1 MSMDEVNLKSLVDVF
16 ASKAKITKKE
26 ANAFVKAF
34 QNIFID
40 ALSKDK
46 VLKITGLGSF
56 KVTLVNER
64 SSVDVNT
71 GKPIKI
77 NSHYKIVFTPDSELK
92 NIVNSPFAH
101 LDTIIIDDVVDMS
114 DGEVNIDTL
123 SQDLKNLSANHTVS
137 SIPPVDEVKTD
148 VQLIKTDNEAD
159 KVESPLEKLAEQ
171 ALEIKSL
178 LADIQGLSSDGQD
191 TKTDVIPNPD
201 INLESENQPDTLPNS
216 ESEIYPNTVVN
227 SENKITHEIEIFS
240 DTEKDLQ
247 TETSEKESVI
257 SETENT
263 AQEDIMSDVEIVSK
277 PENSAEEELVLE
289 TDNITNDEIESE
301 AENVSETENSAKEEI
316 ESDAEK
322 VQQIDSAAQ
331 KETVLDAEKKL
342 ELERETEPKTTL
354 EGENN
359 PKLEME
365 PEVGN
370 TSECENVNNS
380 SELKEE
386 KNNSNSPDAE
396 MLLAIRKEYQ
406 RKRRR
411 RVAIILSILAIVLI
425 LASALALDFYY
436 NGFVK
441 QRFDTI
447 IAMNKTPDDDV
458 NDIDKTDKLHHD
470 NDNNVQESV
479 VLTNDTSVEI
489 VDTVQYNEQD
499 TAFDDAPDT
508 KAETSIEQ
516 TDIFNTPRVY
526 TRFLDTIQMPKDS
539 RLTLISLKYYGHRD
553 FWVYIYEANQSRIPN
568 PNVIVPGTTLYIPKL
583 NGALIDKSNPEA
595 IKYAR
600 ELHDKFVKKAN

>member
-137 SIPPVDEVKTD
+137 SVPPVDEV
-148 VQLIKTDNEAD
+148 KTDNEAD

-191 TKTDVIPNPD
+191 TKTDVVPNPD
-201 INLESENQPDTLPNS
+201 INSESENQPDTLPNS
-216 ESEIYPNTVVN
+216 ESEIYPDTVVN
-227 SENKITHEIEIFS
+227 SEKKITHEIEIYP
-240 DTEKDLQ
+240 DTEKDSQ
-247 TETSEKESVI
+247 TETSDKESVI

-277 PENSAEEELVLE
+277 PENGAEEELVSE
-289 TDNITNDEIESE
+289 TENITNDEIESD
-301 AENVSETENSAKEEI
+301 AEKVLQIDSAVQKETVLDAEGVRQTENSAKEETQ
-316 ESDAEK
+316 SD
-322 VQQIDSAAQ
+322 V
-331 KETVLDAEKKL
+331 EKKL

-365 PEVGN
+365 PEVEK

-447 IAMNKTPDDDV
+447 FAMNKTSDDDV
-458 NDIDKTDKLHHD
+458 NDIDKTDKLHH
-470 NDNNVQESV
+470 DNNVQESV

-568 PNVIVPGTTLYIPKL
+568 PNVIVPGTTLYIPKV
-583 NGALIDKSNPEA
+583 NGALIDSSNPQA

>member
-1 MSMDEVNLKSLVDVF
+1 MDEVNLKSLVDVF

-201 INLESENQPDTLPNS
+201 INSESENQPNTLPNS
-216 ESEIYPNTVVN
+216 ESEIYPDAVVN
-227 SENKITHEIEIFS
+227 SEKKITHEIEIYP
-240 DTEKDLQ
+240 DTEKGLQ
-247 TETSEKESVI
+247 TETSDKGSVI

-277 PENSAEEELVLE
+277 TENIAEEELVSE

-301 AENVSETENSAKEEI
+301 AENVSETENSAKEET
-316 ESDAEK
+316 ESEKEK
-322 VQQIDSAAQ
+322 VA
-331 KETVLDAEKKL
+331 
-342 ELERETEPKTTL
+342 ELEIETESETIPDV
-354 EGENN
+354 ENIS
-359 PKLEME
+359 K
-365 PEVGN
+365 PEVI
-370 TSECENVNNS
+370 SEVEKASESEEINYS

-447 IAMNKTPDDDV
+447 FAMNKTSDDDV
-458 NDIDKTDKLHHD
+458 NDIDKTDKLHH
-470 NDNNVQESV
+470 DNNVQESV

-568 PNVIVPGTTLYIPKL
+568 PNVIVPGTTLYIPKV
-583 NGALIDKSNPEA
+583 NGALIDSSNPQA

>member
-1 MSMDEVNLKSLVDVF
+1 MSMDEVNMKSLVDVF

-137 SIPPVDEVKTD
+137 SVPPVDEVKTD

-191 TKTDVIPNPD
+191 TTTDVIPNPD

-216 ESEIYPNTVVN
+216 ESEIYPDTVVN

-277 PENSAEEELVLE
+277 PENSAEEELVSE

-301 AENVSETENSAKEEI
+301 AENVSETENSAKEET
-316 ESDAEK
+316 
-322 VQQIDSAAQ
+322 Q
-331 KETVLDAEKKL
+331 LDAEKKL
-342 ELERETEPKTTL
+342 GLERETQPKTTL

-365 PEVGN
+365 PEVEKA
-370 TSECENVNNS
+370 SESEEIHNS

-386 KNNSNSPDAE
+386 KNKSNSLDAE

-447 IAMNKTPDDDV
+447 IAMNKTSDDDV

-583 NGALIDKSNPEA
+583 NGALIDSSNPQA

>member
-16 ASKAKITKKE
+16 VSKAKITKKE

-201 INLESENQPDTLPNS
+201 INSESENQPDTLPNS
-216 ESEIYPNTVVN
+216 ESEIYPDTVVN
-227 SENKITHEIEIFS
+227 SEKKITHEIEIYL

-247 TETSEKESVI
+247 TETSDKESVI

-277 PENSAEEELVLE
+277 PENSAEEELVSE

-301 AENVSETENSAKEEI
+301 AENVSETENSANEETQ
-316 ESDAEK
+316 SD
-322 VQQIDSAAQ
+322 V
-331 KETVLDAEKKL
+331 EKKL
-342 ELERETEPKTTL
+342 GLERETEPKTTL

-386 KNNSNSPDAE
+386 KNKSNSPDAE

-425 LASALALDFYY
+425 FASALALDFYY

-447 IAMNKTPDDDV
+447 FAMNKTSDDDV
-458 NDIDKTDKLHHD
+458 NDIDKTDKLHH
-470 NDNNVQESV
+470 DNNVQESV

-489 VDTVQYNEQD
+489 VDIVQYNEQD
-499 TAFDDAPDT
+499 TAFDDTPDT
-508 KAETSIEQ
+508 KETSIEQ

-568 PNVIVPGTTLYIPKL
+568 PNVIVPGTTLYIPKV
-583 NGALIDKSNPEA
+583 NGALIDSSNPQA

-600 ELHDKFVKKAN
+600 ELHDKFVKKAE

>member
-1 MSMDEVNLKSLVDVF
+1 MSMDEVNMKSLVDVF

-137 SIPPVDEVKTD
+137 SVPPVDEVKTD

-191 TKTDVIPNPD
+191 TTTDVIPNPD
-201 INLESENQPDTLPNS
+201 INSESENQPDTLPNS
-216 ESEIYPNTVVN
+216 ESEIYPDTVVN
-227 SENKITHEIEIFS
+227 SEKKITHEIEIYP
-240 DTEKDLQ
+240 DTEKDSQ

-277 PENSAEEELVLE
+277 LENSAEEEFVSE
-289 TDNITNDEIESE
+289 TDNITNDEIESD
-301 AENVSETENSAKEEI
+301 AEGVRQTENSAKEETQ
-316 ESDAEK
+316 S
-322 VQQIDSAAQ
+322 
-331 KETVLDAEKKL
+331 DAEKKL
-342 ELERETEPKTTL
+342 ELERETESKTTL

-359 PKLEME
+359 PILEME
-365 PEVGN
+365 PEVEKA
-370 TSECENVNNS
+370 SESEEIHNS
-380 SELKEE
+380 FELKEE
-386 KNNSNSPDAE
+386 KNKSNSPDAE

-411 RVAIILSILAIVLI
+411 RVAIILSIFAIVLI

-447 IAMNKTPDDDV
+447 IAMNKTSDDDV
-458 NDIDKTDKLHHD
+458 NDIDKTDKLHH
-470 NDNNVQESV
+470 DNNVQESV

-568 PNVIVPGTTLYIPKL
+568 PNVIVPGTTLYIPKV
-583 NGALIDKSNPEA
+583 NGALIDSSNPQA

-600 ELHDKFVKKAN
+600 ELHDKFVKKAE

>member
-1 MSMDEVNLKSLVDVF
+1 MDEVNLKSLVDVF

-137 SIPPVDEVKTD
+137 SVPPVDEVKTD

-191 TKTDVIPNPD
+191 TTTDVIPNPD

-216 ESEIYPNTVVN
+216 ESEIYPDTVVN
-227 SENKITHEIEIFS
+227 SENKITHEIEIYP
-240 DTEKDLQ
+240 DIEKDSQ
-247 TETSEKESVI
+247 TETSDKESVI
-257 SETENT
+257 SATENT

-447 IAMNKTPDDDV
+447 IAMNKTSDDDV

-489 VDTVQYNEQD
+489 VDTVKYNEQD

-583 NGALIDKSNPEA
+583 NGALIDSSNPQA

-600 ELHDKFVKKAN
+600 ELHDKFVKKAE

>member
-1 MSMDEVNLKSLVDVF
+1 MDEVNLKSLVDVF

-137 SIPPVDEVKTD
+137 SVPPVDEVKTD

-191 TKTDVIPNPD
+191 TKTDVILNPD
-201 INLESENQPDTLPNS
+201 INSESENQPNILPNS
-216 ESEIYPNTVVN
+216 ESEIYPDTVVN
-227 SENKITHEIEIFS
+227 SEKKITHEIEIFS
-240 DTEKDLQ
+240 DTEKNLQ
-247 TETSEKESVI
+247 TETSDKESVI

-277 PENSAEEELVLE
+277 PENSAEEELVSE

-301 AENVSETENSAKEEI
+301 AENVLETDNISNDEI
-316 ESDAEK
+316 ES
-322 VQQIDSAAQ
+322 
-331 KETVLDAEKKL
+331 DAEKKL
-342 ELERETEPKTTL
+342 ELERETQPKTTL

-365 PEVGN
+365 PEVEKA
-370 TSECENVNNS
+370 SESEEINYS

-386 KNNSNSPDAE
+386 KNKSNSPDAE

-447 IAMNKTPDDDV
+447 FAMNKTSDDDV

-470 NDNNVQESV
+470 NNVQESV
-479 VLTNDTSVEI
+479 VLTNDTAVEI

-499 TAFDDAPDT
+499 TAFDDTPDT
-508 KAETSIEQ
+508 KETSIEQ

-568 PNVIVPGTTLYIPKL
+568 PNVIVPGTTLYIPKV
-583 NGALIDKSNPEA
+583 NGALIDSSNPQA

>member
-1 MSMDEVNLKSLVDVF
+1 MSMDEVNMKSLVDVF

-123 SQDLKNLSANHTVS
+123 SQDLKNLSANPTLS
-137 SIPPVDEVKTD
+137 SVPPVDEVKTD

-201 INLESENQPDTLPNS
+201 INSESENQPNILPIS
-216 ESEIYPNTVVN
+216 ESEIYPDTVVN
-227 SENKITHEIEIFS
+227 SEKKITHEIEIFS

-263 AQEDIMSDVEIVSK
+263 TQEDIMSDVEIVSK
-277 PENSAEEELVLE
+277 PENSAEEELVSE

-301 AENVSETENSAKEEI
+301 AENVSEIENSAKEETQ
-316 ESDAEK
+316 SD
-322 VQQIDSAAQ
+322 V
-331 KETVLDAEKKL
+331 EKKL
-342 ELERETEPKTTL
+342 ELERETQSKTTL
-354 EGENN
+354 EGENIS
-359 PKLEME
+359 K
-365 PEVGN
+365 PEVI
-370 TSECENVNNS
+370 SEVEKASESEEINYS

-406 RKRRR
+406 RKRRS

-447 IAMNKTPDDDV
+447 FAMNKTPDDDV
-458 NDIDKTDKLHHD
+458 NDIDKTDKLHH
-470 NDNNVQESV
+470 DNNVQESV

-568 PNVIVPGTTLYIPKL
+568 PNVIVPGTTLYIPKV
-583 NGALIDKSNPEA
+583 NGALIDSSNPQA

-600 ELHDKFVKKAN
+600 ELHDKFVKKAE

>member
-137 SIPPVDEVKTD
+137 SVPPVDEVKTD

-201 INLESENQPDTLPNS
+201 NNSESENQPDTLPNS
-216 ESEIYPNTVVN
+216 ESEIYPDTVVN
-227 SENKITHEIEIFS
+227 SEKKITHEIEIYP

-247 TETSEKESVI
+247 TETSDKESVI

-277 PENSAEEELVLE
+277 PENSAEEELVSE
-289 TDNITNDEIESE
+289 TENITNDEIESE
-301 AENVSETENSAKEEI
+301 AENVSETENSAKEET
-316 ESDAEK
+316 
-322 VQQIDSAAQ
+322 Q
-331 KETVLDAEKKL
+331 LDAEKKL
-342 ELERETEPKTTL
+342 GLERETQPKTTL

-365 PEVGN
+365 PEVEKA
-370 TSECENVNNS
+370 SESEEIHNS

-386 KNNSNSPDAE
+386 KNKSNSLDAE

-411 RVAIILSILAIVLI
+411 RVAIILSIFAIVLI

-436 NGFVK
+436 DGFVK

-447 IAMNKTPDDDV
+447 FAMNKTSDDDV

-568 PNVIVPGTTLYIPKL
+568 PNVIVPGTTLYIPKV
-583 NGALIDKSNPEA
+583 NGALIDSSNPQA

-600 ELHDKFVKKAN
+600 ELHDKFVKKAE

>member
-1 MSMDEVNLKSLVDVF
+1 MDEVNMKSLVDVF

-137 SIPPVDEVKTD
+137 SVPPVDEVKTD

-178 LADIQGLSSDGQD
+178 LADIQGLGSDGQN
-191 TKTDVIPNPD
+191 TTTDIIPDPD
-201 INLESENQPDTLPNS
+201 SNSESENQPDTLPNS
-216 ESEIYPNTVVN
+216 ESEIYPDTVVN
-227 SENKITHEIEIFS
+227 SENKITHEIEIYP
-240 DTEKDLQ
+240 DIEKDSQ
-247 TETSEKESVI
+247 TETSDKESVI
-257 SETENT
+257 SATENT

-365 PEVGN
+365 PEVEKA
-370 TSECENVNNS
+370 SESEEIHNS

-386 KNNSNSPDAE
+386 KNKSNSLDAE

-447 IAMNKTPDDDV
+447 IAMNKTSDDDV

-583 NGALIDKSNPEA
+583 NGALIDSSNPQA

>member
-1 MSMDEVNLKSLVDVF
+1 MSMDEVNMKSLVDVF

-137 SIPPVDEVKTD
+137 SVPPVDEVKTD

-191 TKTDVIPNPD
+191 TTTDVIPNPD

-216 ESEIYPNTVVN
+216 ESEIYPDTVVN

-277 PENSAEEELVLE
+277 PENSAEEELVSE

-301 AENVSETENSAKEEI
+301 AENVSETENSAKEET
-316 ESDAEK
+316 
-322 VQQIDSAAQ
+322 Q
-331 KETVLDAEKKL
+331 LDAEKKL
-342 ELERETEPKTTL
+342 GLERETQPKTTL

-365 PEVGN
+365 PEVEKA
-370 TSECENVNNS
+370 SESEEIHNS

-386 KNNSNSPDAE
+386 KNKSNSLDAE

-447 IAMNKTPDDDV
+447 IAMNKTSDDDV
-458 NDIDKTDKLHHD
+458 NDIDKTDKLHH
-470 NDNNVQESV
+470 DNNVQESV

-583 NGALIDKSNPEA
+583 NGALIDSSNPQA

>member
-1 MSMDEVNLKSLVDVF
+1 MDEVNLKSLVDVF

-191 TKTDVIPNPD
+191 TTTDVIPNPD
-201 INLESENQPDTLPNS
+201 INSESENQPNTLHNS
-216 ESEIYPNTVVN
+216 ESEIYPDTVVN
-227 SENKITHEIEIFS
+227 SEKKITHEIEIYP
-240 DTEKDLQ
+240 DTEKESQ
-247 TETSEKESVI
+247 TETSDKESVI

-277 PENSAEEELVLE
+277 PENSAEEELVSE

-301 AENVSETENSAKEEI
+301 AENVSETDNISNDET
-316 ESDAEK
+316 ESD
-322 VQQIDSAAQ
+322 V
-331 KETVLDAEKKL
+331 EKKL
-342 ELERETEPKTTL
+342 ELERETQPKTTL

-365 PEVGN
+365 PEVEK

-411 RVAIILSILAIVLI
+411 RVAIILSILGIVLI

-447 IAMNKTPDDDV
+447 FAMNKTPDDDV
-458 NDIDKTDKLHHD
+458 NDIDKTDKLHH
-470 NDNNVQESV
+470 DNNVQESV

-568 PNVIVPGTTLYIPKL
+568 PNVIVPGTTLYIPKV
-583 NGALIDKSNPEA
+583 NGALIDSSNPQA

>member
-1 MSMDEVNLKSLVDVF
+1 MSMDEVNMKSLVDVF

-201 INLESENQPDTLPNS
+201 INLESENQPNTLPNS
-216 ESEIYPNTVVN
+216 ESEIYPDTVVN
-227 SENKITHEIEIFS
+227 SEKKITHEIEIYP

-247 TETSEKESVI
+247 TETSDKESVI

-263 AQEDIMSDVEIVSK
+263 AQEDIMSEVEIVSK
-277 PENSAEEELVLE
+277 PENSAEEELVSE
-289 TDNITNDEIESE
+289 TENITNDEIESD
-301 AENVSETENSAKEEI
+301 AENVSETENSAKEEMV
-316 ESDAEK
+316 S
-322 VQQIDSAAQ
+322 
-331 KETVLDAEKKL
+331 DAEKKL
-342 ELERETEPKTTL
+342 ELERETQPKTTL

-447 IAMNKTPDDDV
+447 FAMNKTPNYDV

-470 NDNNVQESV
+470 NNVQESV
-479 VLTNDTSVEI
+479 VLTNDTAVEI

-499 TAFDDAPDT
+499 TAFDDTPDT

-568 PNVIVPGTTLYIPKL
+568 PNVIVPGTTLYIPKV
-583 NGALIDKSNPEA
+583 NGALIDSSNPQA

-600 ELHDKFVKKAN
+600 ELHDKFVKKAE

>member
-201 INLESENQPDTLPNS
+201 INSESENQPNTLPNS
-216 ESEIYPNTVVN
+216 ESEIYPDTVVN
-227 SENKITHEIEIFS
+227 SEKKITHEIEIYP
-240 DTEKDLQ
+240 DTEKDSQ
-247 TETSEKESVI
+247 TETSDKESVI

-277 PENSAEEELVLE
+277 PENSAEEELVSE
-289 TDNITNDEIESE
+289 TDNITNDEIESD
-301 AENVSETENSAKEEI
+301 AEKVLQIDSASQNETVLDAEGVRQTENSAKEET
-316 ESDAEK
+316 ESEKEK
-322 VQQIDSAAQ
+322 VA
-331 KETVLDAEKKL
+331 
-342 ELERETEPKTTL
+342 ELEIETESETIPDV
-354 EGENN
+354 ENIS
-359 PKLEME
+359 K
-365 PEVGN
+365 PEVI
-370 TSECENVNNS
+370 SEVEKASESEEINYS

-386 KNNSNSPDAE
+386 KNKSNSPDAE

-411 RVAIILSILAIVLI
+411 RVAIILSILGIVLI

-447 IAMNKTPDDDV
+447 FAMNETPDDDV
-458 NDIDKTDKLHHD
+458 NDIIDKTDKLHHD
-470 NDNNVQESV
+470 NNVLESV
-479 VLTNDTSVEI
+479 VLTNDTAVEI

-568 PNVIVPGTTLYIPKL
+568 PNVIVPGTTLYIPKV
-583 NGALIDKSNPEA
+583 NGALIDSSNPQA

-600 ELHDKFVKKAN
+600 ELHDKFVKKAE

>member
-1 MSMDEVNLKSLVDVF
+1 MDEVNMKSLVDVF

-137 SIPPVDEVKTD
+137 SVPPVDEVKTD
-148 VQLIKTDNEAD
+148 EQLIKTDNEAD

-191 TKTDVIPNPD
+191 TKTDVILNPD
-201 INLESENQPDTLPNS
+201 INSESENQPNILPNS
-216 ESEIYPNTVVN
+216 ESEIYPDTVVN
-227 SENKITHEIEIFS
+227 SEKKITHEIEIYP
-240 DTEKDLQ
+240 DTEKDSQ
-247 TETSEKESVI
+247 TETSDKESVI

-277 PENSAEEELVLE
+277 PENSAEEELVSE

-301 AENVSETENSAKEEI
+301 AENVSETENSAKEET
-316 ESDAEK
+316 ESD
-322 VQQIDSAAQ
+322 V
-331 KETVLDAEKKL
+331 EKKL
-342 ELERETEPKTTL
+342 ELERETQPKTTL

-365 PEVGN
+365 PEVEK

-406 RKRRR
+406 RKRRS

-447 IAMNKTPDDDV
+447 FAMNKTPNYDV
-458 NDIDKTDKLHHD
+458 NDIDKTDKLHH
-470 NDNNVQESV
+470 DNNVQESV

-499 TAFDDAPDT
+499 TAFDDTPDT
-508 KAETSIEQ
+508 KETSIEQ

-568 PNVIVPGTTLYIPKL
+568 PNVIVPGTTLYIPKV
-583 NGALIDKSNPEA
+583 NGALIDSSNPQA

-600 ELHDKFVKKAN
+600 ELHDKFVKKAE

>member
-1 MSMDEVNLKSLVDVF
+1 MSMDEVNMKSLVDVF

-64 SSVDVNT
+64 SSIDVNT

-137 SIPPVDEVKTD
+137 SVPPVDEVKTD
-148 VQLIKTDNEAD
+148 EQLIKTDNEAD

-201 INLESENQPDTLPNS
+201 INS
-216 ESEIYPNTVVN
+216 ESEIYPDTLVN
-227 SENKITHEIEIFS
+227 SEKKITHEIEIYP

-247 TETSEKESVI
+247 TETSEKERVI
-257 SETENT
+257 SETEDT
-263 AQEDIMSDVEIVSK
+263 AQEDIMSDAEIVSK
-277 PENSAEEELVLE
+277 PENSAEEELVSE

-301 AENVSETENSAKEEI
+301 AE
-316 ESDAEK
+316 K
-322 VQQIDSAAQ
+322 VLQIDSAAQ
-331 KETVLDAEKKL
+331 KEIVLDAEKKL

-365 PEVGN
+365 PEVEKA
-370 TSECENVNNS
+370 SESEEIHNS

-386 KNNSNSPDAE
+386 KNKSNSLDAE

-447 IAMNKTPDDDV
+447 FAMNKTPNYDV
-458 NDIDKTDKLHHD
+458 NDIDKTDKLHH
-470 NDNNVQESV
+470 DNNVQESV

-489 VDTVQYNEQD
+489 VDIVQYNEQD
-499 TAFDDAPDT
+499 TAFDDTPDT
-508 KAETSIEQ
+508 KETSIEQ

-568 PNVIVPGTTLYIPKL
+568 PNVIVPGTTLYIPKV
-583 NGALIDKSNPEA
+583 NGALIDSSNPQA

-600 ELHDKFVKKAN
+600 ELHDKFVKKAE

>member
-26 ANAFVKAF
+26 ANAFVKDF

-64 SSVDVNT
+64 SSIDVNT

-137 SIPPVDEVKTD
+137 SVPPVDEVKTD

-201 INLESENQPDTLPNS
+201 INLESEIYPDTL
-216 ESEIYPNTVVN
+216 VN
-227 SENKITHEIEIFS
+227 SEKKITHEIEIYP

-247 TETSEKESVI
+247 TETSEKERVI

-277 PENSAEEELVLE
+277 PENSAEEELVSE

-301 AENVSETENSAKEEI
+301 AENVLETDNISNDEI

-322 VQQIDSAAQ
+322 
-331 KETVLDAEKKL
+331 KL
-342 ELERETEPKTTL
+342 GLERETESETI
-354 EGENN
+354 
-359 PKLEME
+359 
-365 PEVGN
+365 PEVEIILKPEVI
-370 TSECENVNNS
+370 SEVEKASESEEIHNS

-386 KNNSNSPDAE
+386 KNKSNSPDAE

-447 IAMNKTPDDDV
+447 IAMNKTSDDDV

-499 TAFDDAPDT
+499 TAFDDTPDT
-508 KAETSIEQ
+508 KETSIEQ

-568 PNVIVPGTTLYIPKL
+568 PNVIVPGTTLYIPKV
-583 NGALIDKSNPEA
+583 NGALIDSSNPQA

-600 ELHDKFVKKAN
+600 ELHDKFVKKAE

>member
-1 MSMDEVNLKSLVDVF
+1 MDEVNMKSLVDVF

-137 SIPPVDEVKTD
+137 SVPPVDEVKTD

-201 INLESENQPDTLPNS
+201 INSESENQPDTLPNS
-216 ESEIYPNTVVN
+216 ESEIYPDTVVN
-227 SENKITHEIEIFS
+227 SEKKITHEIEIYP

-247 TETSEKESVI
+247 TETSDKESVI

-263 AQEDIMSDVEIVSK
+263 AQEDIMSEVEIVSK
-277 PENSAEEELVLE
+277 PVNGAEEELVSE

-301 AENVSETENSAKEEI
+301 AE
-316 ESDAEK
+316 K
-322 VQQIDSAAQ
+322 VRQIDSAAQ
-331 KETVLDAEKKL
+331 KETVLDTKKKL
-342 ELERETEPKTTL
+342 ELERETQPKTTL

-365 PEVGN
+365 PEVEKA
-370 TSECENVNNS
+370 SESEEIHNS
-380 SELKEE
+380 FELKEE
-386 KNNSNSPDAE
+386 KNKSNSPDAE

-411 RVAIILSILAIVLI
+411 RVAIILSIFAIVLI

-436 NGFVK
+436 DGFVK

-447 IAMNKTPDDDV
+447 FAMNKTSDDDV
-458 NDIDKTDKLHHD
+458 NDIDKTDKLHH
-470 NDNNVQESV
+470 DNNVQESV

-568 PNVIVPGTTLYIPKL
+568 PNVIVPGTTLYIPKV
-583 NGALIDKSNPEA
+583 NGALIDSSNPQA

-600 ELHDKFVKKAN
+600 ELHDKFVKKAE

>member
-56 KVTLVNER
+56 KVTLVSER

-101 LDTIIIDDVVDMS
+101 LDTIIIEDVVDMS

-137 SIPPVDEVKTD
+137 SFPPVDEVKTD

-191 TKTDVIPNPD
+191 TTTDVIPNPD
-201 INLESENQPDTLPNS
+201 INSESENQPDTLPNS
-216 ESEIYPNTVVN
+216 ESEIYPDTVVN
-227 SENKITHEIEIFS
+227 SEKKITHEIEIYP
-240 DTEKDLQ
+240 DTEKDSQ

-277 PENSAEEELVLE
+277 LENSAEEEFVSE
-289 TDNITNDEIESE
+289 TDNITNDEIESD
-301 AENVSETENSAKEEI
+301 AEGVRQTENSAKEET
-316 ESDAEK
+316 ES
-322 VQQIDSAAQ
+322 
-331 KETVLDAEKKL
+331 DAEKKL
-342 ELERETEPKTTL
+342 ELERETQPKTTL

-359 PKLEME
+359 PILEME
-365 PEVGN
+365 PEVEKA
-370 TSECENVNNS
+370 SESEEIHNS
-380 SELKEE
+380 FELKEE
-386 KNNSNSPDAE
+386 KNKSNSPDAE

-411 RVAIILSILAIVLI
+411 RVAIILSIFAIVLI

-436 NGFVK
+436 DGFVK

-447 IAMNKTPDDDV
+447 FAMNKTSDDDV
-458 NDIDKTDKLHHD
+458 NDIDKTDKLHH
-470 NDNNVQESV
+470 DNNVQESV

-600 ELHDKFVKKAN
+600 ELHDKFVKKAE

>member
-1 MSMDEVNLKSLVDVF
+1 MDEVNMKSLVDVF

-64 SSVDVNT
+64 SSIDVNT

-201 INLESENQPDTLPNS
+201 INSESENQPNTLPNS
-216 ESEIYPNTVVN
+216 ESEIYPDTVVN
-227 SENKITHEIEIFS
+227 SEKKITHEIEIYP
-240 DTEKDLQ
+240 DTEKESQ
-247 TETSEKESVI
+247 TETSDKESVI

-277 PENSAEEELVLE
+277 PENSAEEELVSE
-289 TDNITNDEIESE
+289 TDNITNDEIESD
-301 AENVSETENSAKEEI
+301 AENVSEIENSAKEETQ
-316 ESDAEK
+316 SD
-322 VQQIDSAAQ
+322 V
-331 KETVLDAEKKL
+331 EKKL
-342 ELERETEPKTTL
+342 ELERETQSKTTL
-354 EGENN
+354 EGENIS
-359 PKLEME
+359 K
-365 PEVGN
+365 PEVI
-370 TSECENVNNS
+370 SEVEKASESEEINYS

-411 RVAIILSILAIVLI
+411 RVAIILSILGIVLI

-447 IAMNKTPDDDV
+447 FAMNKTPDDDV
-458 NDIDKTDKLHHD
+458 NDIDKTDKLHH
-470 NDNNVQESV
+470 DNNVQESV

-568 PNVIVPGTTLYIPKL
+568 PNVIVPGTTLYIPKV
-583 NGALIDKSNPEA
+583 NGALIDSSNPQA

>member
-1 MSMDEVNLKSLVDVF
+1 MSMDEVNMKSLVDVF

-123 SQDLKNLSANHTVS
+123 SQDLKNLSANPTLS
-137 SIPPVDEVKTD
+137 SVPPVDEVKTD

-201 INLESENQPDTLPNS
+201 INSESENQPNILPIS
-216 ESEIYPNTVVN
+216 ESEIYPDTVVN
-227 SENKITHEIEIFS
+227 SEKKITHEIEIFS

-263 AQEDIMSDVEIVSK
+263 TQEDIMSDVEIVSK
-277 PENSAEEELVLE
+277 PENSAEEELVSE

-301 AENVSETENSAKEEI
+301 AENVSETENSAKEETQ
-316 ESDAEK
+316 SD
-322 VQQIDSAAQ
+322 V
-331 KETVLDAEKKL
+331 EKKL
-342 ELERETEPKTTL
+342 ELERETESETI
-354 EGENN
+354 
-359 PKLEME
+359 
-365 PEVGN
+365 PEVEIISKPEVI
-370 TSECENVNNS
+370 SEVEKASESEEIHNS

-386 KNNSNSPDAE
+386 KNKSNSPDAE

-447 IAMNKTPDDDV
+447 FAMNKTSDDDV

-470 NDNNVQESV
+470 NNVQESV
-479 VLTNDTSVEI
+479 VLTNDTAVEI

-568 PNVIVPGTTLYIPKL
+568 PNVIVPGTTLYIPKV
-583 NGALIDKSNPEA
+583 NGALIDSSNPQA

-600 ELHDKFVKKAN
+600 ELHDKFVKKAE

>member
-123 SQDLKNLSANHTVS
+123 SQDLKNLSAKPTLSSVS
-137 SIPPVDEVKTD
+137 KQDDAQVDVLPV
-148 VQLIKTDNEAD
+148 QNNNEAD

-191 TKTDVIPNPD
+191 TTTDVIPNPD
-201 INLESENQPDTLPNS
+201 INLESENQPNILPIS
-216 ESEIYPNTVVN
+216 ESEIYPDTVVN
-227 SENKITHEIEIFS
+227 YEKKITHEIEIYP
-240 DTEKDLQ
+240 DTEKDSQ
-247 TETSEKESVI
+247 TETSDKESVI

-277 PENSAEEELVLE
+277 PENSAEEELVSE

-301 AENVSETENSAKEEI
+301 AENVLETENSAKEET
-316 ESDAEK
+316 
-322 VQQIDSAAQ
+322 Q
-331 KETVLDAEKKL
+331 LDAEKKL
-342 ELERETEPKTTL
+342 ELERETQPKTTL

-365 PEVGN
+365 PEVGK

-386 KNNSNSPDAE
+386 KNKSNSPDAE

-447 IAMNKTPDDDV
+447 FAMNKTPNYDV
-458 NDIDKTDKLHHD
+458 NDIDKTDKLHH
-470 NDNNVQESV
+470 DNNVQESV

-583 NGALIDKSNPEA
+583 NGALIDSSNPEA

-600 ELHDKFVKKAN
+600 ELHDKFVKKAK

>member
-137 SIPPVDEVKTD
+137 SVPPVDEVKTD

-201 INLESENQPDTLPNS
+201 INSESENQPDTLPNS
-216 ESEIYPNTVVN
+216 ESEIYPDTVVN
-227 SENKITHEIEIFS
+227 FEKKITHEIEIQT
-240 DTEKDLQ
+240 DTEKDSQ
-247 TETSEKESVI
+247 IETSDKESVI

-277 PENSAEEELVLE
+277 TENIAEEELVSE
-289 TDNITNDEIESE
+289 TDNITNDEIESD
-301 AENVSETENSAKEEI
+301 AEKVLQIDSAVQKETVLDAEGVRQTENSAKEETQ
-316 ESDAEK
+316 SD
-322 VQQIDSAAQ
+322 V
-331 KETVLDAEKKL
+331 EKKL

-365 PEVGN
+365 PEVEK

-386 KNNSNSPDAE
+386 KNNSNSPNAE

-447 IAMNKTPDDDV
+447 FAMNETPDDDV
-458 NDIDKTDKLHHD
+458 NDIIDKTDKLHH
-470 NDNNVQESV
+470 DNNVQESV

-508 KAETSIEQ
+508 KAEISIEQ

-568 PNVIVPGTTLYIPKL
+568 PNVIVPGTTLYIPKV
-583 NGALIDKSNPEA
+583 NGALIDSSNPQA

>member
-64 SSVDVNT
+64 SSIDVNT

-114 DGEVNIDTL
+114 DGEVNVDTL
-123 SQDLKNLSANHTVS
+123 SQDLKNLSANSTLS
-137 SIPPVDEVKTD
+137 SVPTQDDAQVDVLPV
-148 VQLIKTDNEAD
+148 QNNNEAD

-191 TKTDVIPNPD
+191 TKTDAIPNPH
-201 INLESENQPDTLPNS
+201 INSESENQPNTLPNS
-216 ESEIYPNTVVN
+216 ESEIYPDTVVN
-227 SENKITHEIEIFS
+227 SEKKITHEIEIFS
-240 DTEKDLQ
+240 DTEKNLQ
-247 TETSEKESVI
+247 TETSDKESVI

-277 PENSAEEELVLE
+277 PENSAEEELVSE

-301 AENVSETENSAKEEI
+301 AENVLETDNISNDETES
-316 ESDAEK
+316 
-322 VQQIDSAAQ
+322 
-331 KETVLDAEKKL
+331 DAEKKL
-342 ELERETEPKTTL
+342 ELERETQPKTTL

-365 PEVGN
+365 PEVEKA
-370 TSECENVNNS
+370 SESEEIHNS
-380 SELKEE
+380 FELKEE
-386 KNNSNSPDAE
+386 KNKSNSPDAE

-411 RVAIILSILAIVLI
+411 RVAIILSIFAIVLI

-436 NGFVK
+436 DGFVK

-447 IAMNKTPDDDV
+447 FAMNKTSDDDV

-499 TAFDDAPDT
+499 TAFDDTPDT
-508 KAETSIEQ
+508 KETSM
-516 TDIFNTPRVY
+516 
-526 TRFLDTIQMPKDS
+526 L
-539 RLTLISLKYYGHRD
+539 
-553 FWVYIYEANQSRIPN
+553 
-568 PNVIVPGTTLYIPKL
+568 
-583 NGALIDKSNPEA
+583 
-595 IKYAR
+595 
-600 ELHDKFVKKAN
+600 

>member
-201 INLESENQPDTLPNS
+201 INSESENQPNTLPNS
-216 ESEIYPNTVVN
+216 ESEIYPDAVVN
-227 SENKITHEIEIFS
+227 SEKKITHEIEIYP
-240 DTEKDLQ
+240 DTEKGLQ
-247 TETSEKESVI
+247 TETSDKGSVI

-277 PENSAEEELVLE
+277 PENSAEEELVSE

-301 AENVSETENSAKEEI
+301 AENVSETENSAKEET
-316 ESDAEK
+316 ESEKEK
-322 VQQIDSAAQ
+322 VA
-331 KETVLDAEKKL
+331 
-342 ELERETEPKTTL
+342 ELEIETESETIPDV
-354 EGENN
+354 ENIS
-359 PKLEME
+359 K
-365 PEVGN
+365 PEVI
-370 TSECENVNNS
+370 SEVEKASESEEINYS

-447 IAMNKTPDDDV
+447 FAMNKTSDDDV
-458 NDIDKTDKLHHD
+458 NDIDKTDKLHH
-470 NDNNVQESV
+470 DNNVQESV

-568 PNVIVPGTTLYIPKL
+568 PNVIVPGTTLYIPKV
-583 NGALIDKSNPEA
+583 NGALIDSSNPQA

>member
-1 MSMDEVNLKSLVDVF
+1 MDEVNMKSLVDVF

-137 SIPPVDEVKTD
+137 SVPPVDEVKTD

-201 INLESENQPDTLPNS
+201 INSESENQPNTLPNS
-216 ESEIYPNTVVN
+216 ESEIYPDTVVN
-227 SENKITHEIEIFS
+227 SEKKITHEIEINP

-247 TETSEKESVI
+247 TETFDKESVI
-257 SETENT
+257 SETANA

-277 PENSAEEELVLE
+277 PENIAEEELVSE

-301 AENVSETENSAKEEI
+301 AENVSETENSAKEETQ
-316 ESDAEK
+316 S
-322 VQQIDSAAQ
+322 
-331 KETVLDAEKKL
+331 DAEKKL

-359 PKLEME
+359 PILEKE
-365 PEVGN
+365 PEVGK

-386 KNNSNSPDAE
+386 KNKSNSVDAE

-411 RVAIILSILAIVLI
+411 RVAIILSILGIVLI

-447 IAMNKTPDDDV
+447 FAMNKTSDDDV
-458 NDIDKTDKLHHD
+458 NDIDKTDKLHH
-470 NDNNVQESV
+470 DNNVQESV

-568 PNVIVPGTTLYIPKL
+568 PNVIVPGTTLYIPKV
-583 NGALIDKSNPEA
+583 NGALIDSSNPQA

-600 ELHDKFVKKAN
+600 ELHDKFVKKAE

>member
-137 SIPPVDEVKTD
+137 SVPPVDEVNTD

-201 INLESENQPDTLPNS
+201 INFESEIQLDTLPNS
-216 ESEIYPNTVVN
+216 ESEIYPDTVVN
-227 SENKITHEIEIFS
+227 SEKKITHEIEIYP
-240 DTEKDLQ
+240 DTEKNLQ
-247 TETSEKESVI
+247 TEISEKESVI

-277 PENSAEEELVLE
+277 PENGAEEELVSE
-289 TDNITNDEIESE
+289 TDNITNDEIESD
-301 AENVSETENSAKEEI
+301 AENVSEPENSAKEEMVS
-316 ESDAEK
+316 EVEN
-322 VQQIDSAAQ
+322 SA
-331 KETVLDAEKKL
+331 KEETELDAEKKL

-359 PKLEME
+359 PKLEKE
-365 PEVGN
+365 PEVEK

-447 IAMNKTPDDDV
+447 FAMNETPDDDV
-458 NDIDKTDKLHHD
+458 NDIDKTDKLHL
-470 NDNNVQESV
+470 DNNVQESV

-600 ELHDKFVKKAN
+600 ELHDKFVKKAE

>member
-1 MSMDEVNLKSLVDVF
+1 MDEVNMKSLVDVF

-137 SIPPVDEVKTD
+137 SVPPVDEVKTD

-191 TKTDVIPNPD
+191 TTTDVIPNPD
-201 INLESENQPDTLPNS
+201 INSESENQPNILPIS
-216 ESEIYPNTVVN
+216 ESEIYPDTVVN
-227 SENKITHEIEIFS
+227 YEKKITHEIEIYP
-240 DTEKDLQ
+240 DTEKDSQ
-247 TETSEKESVI
+247 TETSDKESVI

-277 PENSAEEELVLE
+277 PEDSAEEELVSE
-289 TDNITNDEIESE
+289 TDNITNDEIESD
-301 AENVSETENSAKEEI
+301 AENVSETENSAKEETQ
-316 ESDAEK
+316 SD
-322 VQQIDSAAQ
+322 V
-331 KETVLDAEKKL
+331 EKKL
-342 ELERETEPKTTL
+342 ELERETQPKTTL

-359 PKLEME
+359 PILEKE
-365 PEVGN
+365 PEVGK

-386 KNNSNSPDAE
+386 KNKSNSPDAE

-447 IAMNKTPDDDV
+447 FAMNKTSDDDV

-470 NDNNVQESV
+470 NNVQESV
-479 VLTNDTSVEI
+479 VLTNDTAVEI

-499 TAFDDAPDT
+499 TAFDDTPDT
-508 KAETSIEQ
+508 KETSIEQ

-568 PNVIVPGTTLYIPKL
+568 PNVIVPGTTLYIPKV
-583 NGALIDKSNPEA
+583 NGALIDSSNPQA

-600 ELHDKFVKKAN
+600 ELHDKFVKKAE

>member
-137 SIPPVDEVKTD
+137 SVPPVDEVKTD

-191 TKTDVIPNPD
+191 TTTDVIPNPD
-201 INLESENQPDTLPNS
+201 INSESENQPNILPIS
-216 ESEIYPNTVVN
+216 ESEIYPDTVVN
-227 SENKITHEIEIFS
+227 YEKKITHEIEIYP
-240 DTEKDLQ
+240 DTEKDSQ
-247 TETSEKESVI
+247 TETSDKESVI

-263 AQEDIMSDVEIVSK
+263 AQEDIMSDAEIVSK
-277 PENSAEEELVLE
+277 PEDSAEEELVSE
-289 TDNITNDEIESE
+289 TDNITNDEIESD
-301 AENVSETENSAKEEI
+301 AENVSETENSAKEETQ
-316 ESDAEK
+316 SD
-322 VQQIDSAAQ
+322 V
-331 KETVLDAEKKL
+331 EKKL
-342 ELERETEPKTTL
+342 ELERETQPKTTL

-359 PKLEME
+359 PILEKE
-365 PEVGN
+365 PEVGK

-386 KNNSNSPDAE
+386 KNKSNSPDAE

-447 IAMNKTPDDDV
+447 IAMNKTSDDDV
-458 NDIDKTDKLHHD
+458 NDIDKTDKLHH
-470 NDNNVQESV
+470 DNNVQESV

-499 TAFDDAPDT
+499 TAFDDTPDT

-568 PNVIVPGTTLYIPKL
+568 PNVIVPGTTLYIPKV
-583 NGALIDKSNPEA
+583 NGALIDSSNPQA

-600 ELHDKFVKKAN
+600 ELHDKFVKKAE

>member
-1 MSMDEVNLKSLVDVF
+1 MDEVNLKSLVDVF

-64 SSVDVNT
+64 SSIDVNT

-137 SIPPVDEVKTD
+137 SFPPVDEVKTD

-191 TKTDVIPNPD
+191 TTTDVIPNPD
-201 INLESENQPDTLPNS
+201 INSESENQPDTLPNS
-216 ESEIYPNTVVN
+216 ESEIYPDTVVN
-227 SENKITHEIEIFS
+227 SEKKITHEIEIYP
-240 DTEKDLQ
+240 DTEKDSQ

-263 AQEDIMSDVEIVSK
+263 AQEDIMSDAEIVSK
-277 PENSAEEELVLE
+277 PENSAEEELVSE

-301 AENVSETENSAKEEI
+301 AENVLETDNISNDEI

-322 VQQIDSAAQ
+322 
-331 KETVLDAEKKL
+331 KL
-342 ELERETEPKTTL
+342 GLERETESKTTL

-386 KNNSNSPDAE
+386 KNKSNSPDAE

-411 RVAIILSILAIVLI
+411 RVAIILSIFAIVLI

-436 NGFVK
+436 DGFVK

-447 IAMNKTPDDDV
+447 FAMNKTSDDDV

-600 ELHDKFVKKAN
+600 ELHDKFVKKAE

>member
-201 INLESENQPDTLPNS
+201 INSESENQPNTLPNS
-216 ESEIYPNTVVN
+216 ESEIYPDAVVN
-227 SENKITHEIEIFS
+227 SEKKITHEIEIYP
-240 DTEKDLQ
+240 DTEKGLQ
-247 TETSEKESVI
+247 TETSDKGSVI

-277 PENSAEEELVLE
+277 TENIAEEELVSE

-301 AENVSETENSAKEEI
+301 AENVSETENSAKEET
-316 ESDAEK
+316 ESEKEK
-322 VQQIDSAAQ
+322 VA
-331 KETVLDAEKKL
+331 
-342 ELERETEPKTTL
+342 ELEIETESETIPDV
-354 EGENN
+354 ENIS
-359 PKLEME
+359 K
-365 PEVGN
+365 PEVI
-370 TSECENVNNS
+370 SEVEKASESEEINYS

-447 IAMNKTPDDDV
+447 FAMNKTSDDDV
-458 NDIDKTDKLHHD
+458 NDIDKTDKLHH
-470 NDNNVQESV
+470 DNNVQESV

-568 PNVIVPGTTLYIPKL
+568 PNVIVPGTTLYIPKV
-583 NGALIDKSNPEA
+583 NGALIDSSNPQA

>member
-137 SIPPVDEVKTD
+137 SVPPVDEVNTD

-159 KVESPLEKLAEQ
+159 KVESPLEKLAVQ

-201 INLESENQPDTLPNS
+201 NNSESENQPNTLPNS
-216 ESEIYPNTVVN
+216 ESEIYPDTVVN
-227 SENKITHEIEIFS
+227 SEKKITHEIEIYP

-247 TETSEKESVI
+247 TETFDKESVI
-257 SETENT
+257 SETANA

-277 PENSAEEELVLE
+277 PENIAEEELVSE

-301 AENVSETENSAKEEI
+301 AENVSETENSAKEETQ
-316 ESDAEK
+316 SD
-322 VQQIDSAAQ
+322 V
-331 KETVLDAEKKL
+331 EKKL

-359 PKLEME
+359 PILEKE
-365 PEVGN
+365 PEVGK

-386 KNNSNSPDAE
+386 KNKSNSPDAE

-447 IAMNKTPDDDV
+447 FAMNKTSDDDV
-458 NDIDKTDKLHHD
+458 NDIDKTDKLHH
-470 NDNNVQESV
+470 DNNVQESV

-568 PNVIVPGTTLYIPKL
+568 PNVIVPGTTLYIPKV
-583 NGALIDKSNPEA
+583 NGALIDSSNPQA

>member
-1 MSMDEVNLKSLVDVF
+1 
-16 ASKAKITKKE
+16 
-26 ANAFVKAF
+26 
-34 QNIFID
+34 
-40 ALSKDK
+40 
-46 VLKITGLGSF
+46 
-56 KVTLVNER
+56 
-64 SSVDVNT
+64 
-71 GKPIKI
+71 
-77 NSHYKIVFTPDSELK
+77 
-92 NIVNSPFAH
+92 
-101 LDTIIIDDVVDMS
+101 
-114 DGEVNIDTL
+114 
-123 SQDLKNLSANHTVS
+123 
-137 SIPPVDEVKTD
+137 
-148 VQLIKTDNEAD
+148 
-159 KVESPLEKLAEQ
+159 
-171 ALEIKSL
+171 
-178 LADIQGLSSDGQD
+178 
-191 TKTDVIPNPD
+191 
-201 INLESENQPDTLPNS
+201 
-216 ESEIYPNTVVN
+216 
-227 SENKITHEIEIFS
+227 
-240 DTEKDLQ
+240 
-247 TETSEKESVI
+247 
-257 SETENT
+257 
-263 AQEDIMSDVEIVSK
+263 
-277 PENSAEEELVLE
+277 
-289 TDNITNDEIESE
+289 
-301 AENVSETENSAKEEI
+301 
-316 ESDAEK
+316 
-322 VQQIDSAAQ
+322 
-331 KETVLDAEKKL
+331 
-342 ELERETEPKTTL
+342 
-354 EGENN
+354 
-359 PKLEME
+359 
-365 PEVGN
+365 
-370 TSECENVNNS
+370 
-380 SELKEE
+380 
-386 KNNSNSPDAE
+386 

-447 IAMNKTPDDDV
+447 IAMNKTSDDDV

-583 NGALIDKSNPEA
+583 NGALIDSSNPQA

>member
-114 DGEVNIDTL
+114 DGEVNVDTL

-137 SIPPVDEVKTD
+137 SVPPVDEVKTD

-178 LADIQGLSSDGQD
+178 LADIQGLGSDGQN
-191 TKTDVIPNPD
+191 TTTDIIPDPD
-201 INLESENQPDTLPNS
+201 SNSESENQPDTLPNS
-216 ESEIYPNTVVN
+216 ESEIYPDTVVN
-227 SENKITHEIEIFS
+227 SEKKITHEIEIYP
-240 DTEKDLQ
+240 DIEKNSQ
-247 TETSEKESVI
+247 TETADKESVI
-257 SETENT
+257 SETANT

-277 PENSAEEELVLE
+277 PENSAEEELVSE

-301 AENVSETENSAKEEI
+301 AENVSETENSAKEET
-316 ESDAEK
+316 
-322 VQQIDSAAQ
+322 Q
-331 KETVLDAEKKL
+331 LDAEKKL
-342 ELERETEPKTTL
+342 GLERETQPKTTL

-365 PEVGN
+365 PEVEKA
-370 TSECENVNNS
+370 SESEEIHNS

-386 KNNSNSPDAE
+386 KNKSNSLDAE

-447 IAMNKTPDDDV
+447 FAMNKMPDDDV
-458 NDIDKTDKLHHD
+458 NDIDKTDKLHH
-470 NDNNVQESV
+470 DNNVQESV

-499 TAFDDAPDT
+499 TAFDDTPDT
-508 KAETSIEQ
+508 KETSIEQ

-568 PNVIVPGTTLYIPKL
+568 PNVIVPGTTLYIPKV
-583 NGALIDKSNPEA
+583 NGALIDSSNPQA

-600 ELHDKFVKKAN
+600 ELHDKFVKKAE

>member
-137 SIPPVDEVKTD
+137 SVPPVDEVKTD

-216 ESEIYPNTVVN
+216 ESEIYPDTVVN
-227 SENKITHEIEIFS
+227 SEKKITHEIEIYP
-240 DTEKDLQ
+240 DTEKDSQ
-247 TETSEKESVI
+247 TETSDKESFI

-277 PENSAEEELVLE
+277 PENSAEEELVSE

-301 AENVSETENSAKEEI
+301 AENVSETDNISNDEI

-322 VQQIDSAAQ
+322 
-331 KETVLDAEKKL
+331 KL
-342 ELERETEPKTTL
+342 GLERETESKTTL

-359 PKLEME
+359 PILEKE
-365 PEVGN
+365 PEVEK

-386 KNNSNSPDAE
+386 KNKSNSPDAE

-447 IAMNKTPDDDV
+447 FAMNKTSDDDV
-458 NDIDKTDKLHHD
+458 NDIDKTDKLHH
-470 NDNNVQESV
+470 DNNVQESV

-568 PNVIVPGTTLYIPKL
+568 PNVIVPGTTLYIPKV
-583 NGALIDKSNPEA
+583 NGALIDSSNPQA

-600 ELHDKFVKKAN
+600 ELHDKFVKKAE

>member
-1 MSMDEVNLKSLVDVF
+1 MSMDEVNMKSLVDVF

-137 SIPPVDEVKTD
+137 SVPPVDEVKTD

-201 INLESENQPDTLPNS
+201 INSESENQPDTLPNS
-216 ESEIYPNTVVN
+216 ESEIYPDTVVN
-227 SENKITHEIEIFS
+227 SEKKITHEIEINP

-247 TETSEKESVI
+247 TETFDKESVI
-257 SETENT
+257 SETANA

-277 PENSAEEELVLE
+277 PENSAEEELVSE

-301 AENVSETENSAKEEI
+301 AE
-316 ESDAEK
+316 K
-322 VQQIDSAAQ
+322 VLQIDSAAQ
-331 KETVLDAEKKL
+331 KEIVLDAEKKL

-365 PEVGN
+365 PEVEKA
-370 TSECENVNNS
+370 SESEEIHNS

-386 KNNSNSPDAE
+386 KNKSNSLDAE

-447 IAMNKTPDDDV
+447 FAMNKTSDDDV
-458 NDIDKTDKLHHD
+458 NDIDKTDKLHH
-470 NDNNVQESV
+470 DNNVQESV

-568 PNVIVPGTTLYIPKL
+568 PNVIVPGTTLYIPKV
-583 NGALIDKSNPEA
+583 NGALIDSSNPQA

-600 ELHDKFVKKAN
+600 ELHDKFVKKAE

>member
-201 INLESENQPDTLPNS
+201 INSESENQPNTLPNS
-216 ESEIYPNTVVN
+216 KSEIYPDTVVN
-227 SENKITHEIEIFS
+227 SEKKITHEIEIYP
-240 DTEKDLQ
+240 DIEKNSQ
-247 TETSEKESVI
+247 TETADKESVI
-257 SETENT
+257 SETANT
-263 AQEDIMSDVEIVSK
+263 AQEDIMSDAEIVSK
-277 PENSAEEELVLE
+277 PENSAEEELVSE
-289 TDNITNDEIESE
+289 TDNITNDVIESE
-301 AENVSETENSAKEEI
+301 AE
-316 ESDAEK
+316 K
-322 VQQIDSAAQ
+322 VRQIDSAAQ
-331 KETVLDAEKKL
+331 KETILDAEGVRQTENSAKEETESEKEKVA
-342 ELERETEPKTTL
+342 ELEIETEPKTTL
-354 EGENN
+354 EEENN
-359 PKLEME
+359 PKLEKE
-365 PEVGN
+365 PEVEK

-386 KNNSNSPDAE
+386 KNKSNSPDAE

-447 IAMNKTPDDDV
+447 IAMNKTSDDDV

-508 KAETSIEQ
+508 KVETSIEQ

-600 ELHDKFVKKAN
+600 ELHDKFVKKAE

>member
-101 LDTIIIDDVVDMS
+101 LDTIIIEDVVDMS

-137 SIPPVDEVKTD
+137 SFPPVDEVKTD

-191 TKTDVIPNPD
+191 TTTDVIPNPD
-201 INLESENQPDTLPNS
+201 INSESENQPDTLPNS
-216 ESEIYPNTVVN
+216 ESEIYPDTVVN
-227 SENKITHEIEIFS
+227 SEKKITHEIEIFS
-240 DTEKDLQ
+240 DTEKNLQ
-247 TETSEKESVI
+247 TEISEKESVI

-263 AQEDIMSDVEIVSK
+263 AQEDIMSDAEIVSK
-277 PENSAEEELVLE
+277 PENSAEEELVSE

-301 AENVSETENSAKEEI
+301 AE
-316 ESDAEK
+316 K
-322 VQQIDSAAQ
+322 VLQIDSAAQ
-331 KETVLDAEKKL
+331 KEIVLDVEKKL
-342 ELERETEPKTTL
+342 ELERETQPKTTL

-359 PKLEME
+359 PILEKE
-365 PEVGN
+365 PEVGK

-386 KNNSNSPDAE
+386 KNKSNSPDAE

-447 IAMNKTPDDDV
+447 IAMNKTSDDDV

-508 KAETSIEQ
+508 KETSIEQ

-568 PNVIVPGTTLYIPKL
+568 PNVIVPGTTLYIPKV
-583 NGALIDKSNPEA
+583 NGALIDSSNPQA

-600 ELHDKFVKKAN
+600 ELHDKFVKKAE

>member
-137 SIPPVDEVKTD
+137 SVPPVDEVKTD

-191 TKTDVIPNPD
+191 TTTDVIPNPD

-277 PENSAEEELVLE
+277 PENSAEEELVSE

-301 AENVSETENSAKEEI
+301 AENVSETENSAKEETQ
-316 ESDAEK
+316 S
-322 VQQIDSAAQ
+322 
-331 KETVLDAEKKL
+331 DAEKKL
-342 ELERETEPKTTL
+342 GLERETQPKTTL

-365 PEVGN
+365 PEVEKA
-370 TSECENVNNS
+370 SESEEIHNS

-386 KNNSNSPDAE
+386 KNKSNSLDAE

-447 IAMNKTPDDDV
+447 IAMNKTSDDDV

-583 NGALIDKSNPEA
+583 NGALIDSSNPQA